1 MTPFQMNLYVV
12 DDDEAV
18 RRSIGL
24 LLISRGFKVQAFASG
39 DLFLQGAALNAPGC
53 VILDLRMPGLSGLQ
67 VFEHLRACASP
78 LVVVFLSG
86 HGDITLATEA
96 MRNGASIW
104 LPKPCS
110 DERLLDEVQR
120 ALAASAVVA
129 ARQAER
135 QQALQVWQTLTP
147 REKAVAQL
155 LAQDLPNKEISRRL
169 VPPCDPRTVESHRAR
184 VYDKLGTSSVTEI
197 ARMVAHTVPGEAS
210 APGC

>member
-18 RRSIGL
+18 RRAIAL

-39 DLFLQGAALNAPGC
+39 DAFLQGAVLDAPGC
-53 VILDLRMPGLSGLQ
+53 VILDLRMDGLSGLQ
-67 VFEHLRACASP
+67 VFEQLRASASP
-78 LVVVFLSG
+78 LMVIFLSG

-120 ALAASAVVA
+120 ALAASAEVA
-129 ARQAER
+129 TRQAER
-135 QQALQVWQTLTP
+135 RQAVQAWETLTP

-155 LAQDLPNKEISRRL
+155 LSLDLPNKEISRRL

-184 VYDKLGTSSVTEI
+184 IYDKLGTTSVTEI
-197 ARMVAHTVPGEAS
+197 ARIATHATAGERA
-210 APGC
+210 

>member
-1 MTPFQMNLYVV
+1 MTLLQMNLYVV

-24 LLISRGFKVQAFASG
+24 LLISRGFKVQTFACG
-39 DLFLQGAALNAPGC
+39 DTFLQGALLDAPGC

-67 VFEHLRACASP
+67 VFERLRALGSP
-78 LVVVFLSG
+78 LKVVLLSG

-120 ALAASAVVA
+120 ALSASAEIA

-135 QQALQVWQTLTP
+135 RQAEQVWQTLTP

-155 LAQDLPNKEISRRL
+155 LALDLPNKEIARRL

-184 VYDKLGTSSVTEI
+184 VYDKLGTSSVTEV
-197 ARMVAHTVPGEAS
+197 ARTVAHAAASQSPGA
-210 APGC
+210 A

>member
-1 MTPFQMNLYVV
+1 MTPLQMNLYVV

-24 LLISRGFKVQAFASG
+24 LLISRGFKVQTFACG
-39 DLFLQGAALNAPGC
+39 DAFLQEATLDAPGC

-67 VFEHLRACASP
+67 VFERLRALASP
-78 LVVVFLSG
+78 LMVVFLSG

-120 ALAASAVVA
+120 ALSASAEVA

-135 QQALQVWQTLTP
+135 RQAEQVWQTLTP

-155 LAQDLPNKEISRRL
+155 LALDLPNKEIARRL

-184 VYDKLGTSSVTEI
+184 VYDKLGTSSVTEV
-197 ARMVAHTVPGEAS
+197 ARTVAHAAAS
-210 APGC
+210 QPPSAA